1 MMWQRTIATV
11 GVATLTVVVAGVG
24 LAAAQSPRVESG
36 LAFLE
41 QPTPS
46 TSPTTAPTTTQPS
59 GPTAAT
65 TPTTPPP
72 PPQVTAI
79 GDSVMLGAKG
89 ALEAKIPGIHVNA
102 AVSRQFGNGID
113 IIRELKAAGQLAPV
127 VVIGLG
133 TNGTITDGHMA
144 ALQQLLADRQRVI
157 FLNLKVPRSW
167 EAGDNAV
174 IQNWVPKFG
183 NAVLI
188 NWNGEGSLHP
198 EYFYEDHI
206 HLNTAGRT
214 RYADL
219 IAAQINP

>member
-1 MMWQRTIATV
+1 MAKPRVIIADDHRLFAA
-11 GVATLTVVVAGVG
+11 GLERLLAPYCDIVASIYDGLTLLDDVRRLRPDVVVQD
-24 LAAAQSPRVESG
+24 LS
-36 LAFLE
+36 L
-41 QPTPS
+41 
-46 TSPTTAPTTTQPS
+46 
-59 GPTAAT
+59 
-65 TPTTPPP
+65 PP
-72 PPQVTAI
+72 V
-79 GDSVMLGAKG
+79 
-89 ALEAKIPGIHVNA
+89 
-102 AVSRQFGNGID
+102 NGID
-113 IIRELKAAGQLAPV
+113 IIRQLKESGQLSPV

-174 IQNWVPKFG
+174 IQKWVPQFG

-198 EYFYEDHI
+198 EFFYEDHI
-206 HLNTAGRT
+206 HLNTAGRA

>member
-1 MMWQRTIATV
+1 M
-11 GVATLTVVVAGVG
+11 
-24 LAAAQSPRVESG
+24 
-36 LAFLE
+36 
-41 QPTPS
+41 
-46 TSPTTAPTTTQPS
+46 
-59 GPTAAT
+59 
-65 TPTTPPP
+65 
-72 PPQVTAI
+72 TAI

-89 ALEAKIPGIHVNA
+89 ALETKIPGIRVDA

-113 IIRELKAAGQLAPV
+113 VIRQLKETGQLSPV

-144 ALQQLLADRQRVI
+144 ALQPLLADRQRVI
-157 FLNLKVPRSW
+157 FINLKVPRPW

-174 IQNWVPKFG
+174 IQKWVPQFG

-198 EYFYEDHI
+198 EFFYEDHI

-219 IAAQINP
+219 VAAQINP

>member
-1 MMWQRTIATV
+1 MARPTPAQLRRRRAIATL
-11 GVATLTVVVAGVG
+11 VALAVVAVIVIGG
-24 LAAAQSPRVESG
+24 AIALGGGGDSSESSG
-36 LAFLE
+36 
-41 QPTPS
+41 
-46 TSPTTAPTTTQPS
+46 PTTTKVPPS
-59 GPTAAT
+59 TVP
-65 TPTTPPP
+65 PTTLVPLR
-72 PPQVTAI
+72 VTAI

-89 ALEAKIPGIHVNA
+89 ALEAKIPGIHVDA

-113 IIRELKAAGQLAPV
+113 IIRQLKESGQLSPV

-144 ALQQLLADRQRVI
+144 ALQPLLADRQRVI

-174 IQNWVPKFG
+174 IQEWVPKFG